1 MKIRIKGKKR
11 ATIIDVARKA
21 GVSKSTVSLAMKNSP
36 LLARKTLKRVQEIA
50 KKLRYRPNMLFSI
63 MGSGNR
69 LKKKKIE
76 SLPIAFL
83 YDDKVNLTRE
93 RLPDFAY
100 LPEIA
105 LRYGYIIEPFN
116 LREFNS
122 AEDVEKV
129 LYHRGYVAIIIGR
142 IINRDSVAY
151 DLKLKDFSV
160 ASNTNT
166 LWRYN
171 FHRVSGDVFKALQMA
186 WDKCVEAGY
195 VRIGAAPCR
204 HNPSVPDDDLRL
216 AAVLERQRHYEG
228 KVEIIPPF
236 QGETGAQKLFLE
248 WVNKWQPDAIIGFHI
263 GQYYILKENLPENIF
278 SKLGF
283 CSLIVNPIDEWSN
296 PISGVIYQEKEVAE
310 TTISILDHEVRN
322 RIQGMPK
329 NIMHINLTPKWHE
342 GKTLP
347 LRKKI

>member
-1 MKIRIKGKKR
+1 VKVGIKKKKR
-11 ATIIDVARKA
+11 STIIDVAREA

-36 LLARKTLKRVQEIA
+36 LLAQATLKHVQKVA
-50 KKLRYRPNMLFSI
+50 RKLHYRPNMLFSV

-69 LKKKKIE
+69 LKKKNID

-83 YDDKVNLTRE
+83 YDDKENLTRKN
-93 RLPDFAY
+93 LPDFSF
-100 LPEIA
+100 LPDIA
-105 LRYGYIIEPFN
+105 SKYGYVVEPFN

-122 AEDVEKV
+122 AEEVEKV
-129 LYHRGYVAIIIGR
+129 LYHRGHVAVIIGR
-142 IINRDSVAY
+142 IINRDSIAY

-195 VRIGAAPCR
+195 MRIGAAPCR

-216 AAVLERQRHYEG
+216 AAVLERQRYYEG
-228 KVEIIPPF
+228 NVEIIPPF
-236 QGETGAQKLFLE
+236 QGEHGAHKLFLE
-248 WVNKWQPDAIIGFHI
+248 WVYKWKPDAIIGFHI
-263 GQYYILKENLPENIF
+263 GQYYMLKENLPEDIF

-283 CSLIVNPIDEWSN
+283 CSLIVHPKDKWSR
-296 PISGVIYQEKEVAE
+296 PISGIIYQEKEVAE
-310 TTISILDHEVRN
+310 VTISILDQEVRN
-322 RIQGMPK
+322 RIQGMPE
-329 NIMHINLTPKWHE
+329 NIMHINLAPKWHNGE
-342 GKTLP
+342 TLP
-347 LRKKI
+347 PRKKK